1 MLSMRTIVGVT
12 DGSDRGQDLLES
24 EMIGQP
30 NRRVLRSGIAV
41 MDQLAGDCGMPLSTS
56 FPQRHPQRDHDQV
69 RFLGCRGVP
78 SDDPLGEYVDD
89 ERDVNP
95 PGPGSYIGEIGDP
108 NPVRGRRGEVTVEQ
122 IASAFA
128 ILRRDCGPDALI
140 AADTRQP
147 EGPHGAVDRP
157 GAHIRIHSPVQ
168 HSGHF
173 PPTIKSFGSHLPP
186 TVGISRPHGGSDRI
200 YDVSVGDRPS
210 CRTLPSP
217 GSVGSCGDLA
227 ALLTQNPTD
236 RLETRNPQPSSS
248 R

>member
-89 ERDVNP
+89 ERDINP
-95 PGPGSYIGEIGDP
+95 PGPGPHRGEIGDP

-122 IASAFA
+122 IVSAFA
-128 ILRRDCGPDALI
+128 ILGRDRGPDALI
-140 AADTRQP
+140 AADTRQQS
-147 EGPHGAVDRP
+147 R
-157 GAHIRIHSPVQ
+157 IRSPVQ
-168 HSGHF
+168 QNGHF

-210 CRTLPSP
+210 CRTLPFP

-236 RLETRNPQPSSS
+236 RLEARDPQPSAS